1 MKAISLNVN
10 GRPTSATVEPRRHLA
25 DFLRENC
32 LLTGTHLGCE
42 HGVCGACTVLLDGQP
57 VRSCITLAVAA
68 DGATV
73 QTIEGLED
81 DPIMVRLRAAFT
93 REHALQC
100 GYCTPGMLMTAR
112 DIALRLP
119 AADAARVRLELSGNL
134 CRCTGY
140 VGIVRAIG
148 SVLRDPETTDAAV
161 PRAALPSRPQLSRL
175 ASAASASPLVA
186 TAAVTTGEDGAATTL
201 RQTVRIAIPRAEV
214 WAAIKNPAVI
224 VACVPGAELTPSDA
238 PGRVAGRMTVA
249 LGPVR
254 AHFAGAADV
263 SYDDEAWRGILTGH
277 GQDRAT
283 GTRLH
288 LEARFRVA
296 EEGSTASVVELSVD
310 YGLRGPLAQFSRS
323 GIVELV
329 AEEVVRQAARNLEA
343 RLSGG
348 GAAVRAPLGLGRIL
362 LKLLS
367 ARLAAV
373 VGRVRAQWRDG
384 R

>member
-1 MKAISLNVN
+1 MKAISLTVN

-32 LLTGTHLGCE
+32 LLIGTHLGCE

-57 VRSCITLAVAA
+57 VRACITLAVAA

-81 DPIMVRLRAAFT
+81 DPIMVRLRVAFT
-93 REHALQC
+93 REHGLQC
-100 GYCTPGMLMTAR
+100 GYCTPGMLITAR
-112 DIALRLP
+112 DIVQRLP
-119 AADAARVRLELSGNL
+119 AADAARIRLELSGNL

-140 VGIVRAIG
+140 AGIVRAID
-148 SVLRDPETTDAAV
+148 SVLRDPETADAVV

-175 ASAASASPLVA
+175 VSDARASPSVA
-186 TAAVTTGEDGAATTL
+186 TPAVTNREGAATTL
-201 RQTVRIAIPRAEV
+201 RQTVRLALPRAEV
-214 WAAIKNPAVI
+214 WAAIKDPAVI
-224 VACVPGAELTPSDA
+224 VACVPGADLTPKDA
-238 PGRVAGRMTVA
+238 RGRVAGSMTVA

-254 AHFAGAADV
+254 AHFAGAADL
-263 SYDDEAWRGILTGH
+263 SYDDSTWSGTLIGH
-277 GQDRAT
+277 GQDRAS
-283 GTRLH
+283 GTRLQID
-288 LEARFRVA
+288 ARFHVD
-296 EEGSTASVVELSVD
+296 EERSTASVVELSVD

-329 AEEVVRQAARNLEA
+329 AAEVVQQAARNLEA

-348 GAAVRAPLGLGRIL
+348 AGAVHAPLGLGRIL
-362 LKLLS
+362 FKVLS
-367 ARLAAV
+367 ARLAAL